1 MSQIVKSTPFPRVLW
16 QFCLCRSAGEST
28 PASHQVLRQ
37 VQMQGAGQRPHPCSG
52 VATASCLTSVS
63 PFVIT
68 RTLFAKRVH
77 LNNSSFK
84 NNSFFYFCSLKS
96 TAWQWCVSFPS
107 ALCSIQTWCSSQR
120 KECVVSPGDD
130 RESESRSF
138 FHSKQQQ
145 QSSQHRPAVSDCW
158 QFHLRPPGGART
170 LTWNWFV
177 FYQVYIQMFK
187 EKTFLYVFELISYL
201 RIIICS
207 SLSHREVSSFWRM
220 SSEWQ

>member
-16 QFCLCRSAGEST
+16 QFCLCRSAGESI

-96 TAWQWCVSFPS
+96 TAWQWCVLS
-107 ALCSIQTWCSSQR
+107 
-120 KECVVSPGDD
+120 
-130 RESESRSF
+130 
-138 FHSKQQQ
+138 
-145 QSSQHRPAVSDCW
+145 
-158 QFHLRPPGGART
+158 
-170 LTWNWFV
+170 
-177 FYQVYIQMFK
+177 
-187 EKTFLYVFELISYL
+187 
-201 RIIICS
+201 ICS
-207 SLSHREVSSFWRM
+207 MQYPDVMFFPEEGVCCVSRGWQGVRIQIILPLKAAATVQSAPASSFWLLTVPPPTTRG
-220 SSEWQ
+220 SSNTHLKLVCFLSGLYTNV